1 MHIFRDKITKL
12 SIEWNERSMTE
23 ADFYRLCKR
32 FKITVKEMPL
42 RVGGFYYRVMGRDF
56 IAIDSKLAGTQK
68 LAVLF
73 HELAHFL
80 FHVPDSGV
88 TANFHGVGRQ
98 TRKEREADVFAFC
111 AIISLVWLETRTVH
125 ELIDDESIP
134 ADMIAAR
141 YKIFGQYGI

>member
-12 SIEWNERSMTE
+12 RIDWNERPMTE

-111 AIISLVWLETRTVH
+111 AIIPLVWLETRTVH